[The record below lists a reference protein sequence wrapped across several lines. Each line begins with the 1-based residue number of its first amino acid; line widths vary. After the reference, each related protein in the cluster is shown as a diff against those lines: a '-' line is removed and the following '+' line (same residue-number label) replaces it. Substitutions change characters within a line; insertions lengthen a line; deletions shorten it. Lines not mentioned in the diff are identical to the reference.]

1 MPRTSRPLQVLP
13 IILREVEVTGIA
25 DITPNMR
32 RLTVAGDQLAEAD
45 VDGMARPAF
54 RSEGFD
60 DHVKLVIPPPD
71 GTDFDIGEQE
81 EFRFKWNREALN
93 RARDY
98 TVRSVDPENNSFTFD
113 VVRHDSGLASDWAF
127 GAAIGQRISFAGPK
141 TCAGLADGID
151 FNLLVADET
160 ALPAVGRW
168 LEEAPA
174 GTRGHII
181 VEVPTAD
188 DIQDIPTEADVEI
201 DWLIRGSTAPG
212 ESTLLYEAVKNLDL
226 PAGRTF
232 AWCAGET
239 LTIAPIRRYLRRDVG
254 LPKEDVEVVGYWR
267 KLPAERRAEVGSHT
281 VTDQSPV
288 ADRSTI
294 AEAAAPT
301 SGASPAA
308 GAPTSGTVTAIVS
321 SPGSMAGTSSTDG
334 TGSTDG
340 AAASASPESSLDVL
354 EQVHE
359 MTEILPP
366 IITRAA
372 VTFGLN
378 DLIAGGIT
386 TAEAIAAETGIDT
399 DGIRV
404 VLTAMCSL
412 GLLEREGEGYRNTP
426 TGAVLTSEGSADGLD
441 LGDSALLDLF
451 SIVDLIDVLRGG
463 FAARTSRASATQALT
478 WHDQRAADENLDA
491 AHRSRTLDHLRYVL
505 DIILDLEPIATAS
518 SVALTGDA
526 GAEVAAALTRK
537 APESGRTI
545 HTPAAAAALTGEQA
559 WPKVEATLVLA
570 GLTGRSRVEARGLL
584 ARVIENS
591 DSLVVVEPFTD
602 EAEVDDHQ
610 AEELVATFTTTGH
623 ASWTSREVRELLVE
637 LGIASVDVV
646 DIGWGFGRFHRA
658 VIAGRR

>member
-1 MPRTSRPLQVLP
+1 MPRTSRPMQVLP
-13 IILREVEVTGIA
+13 IILREVEVTDIV

-32 RLTVAGDQLAEAD
+32 RLTVAGDQLAAGEVGEA
-45 VDGMARPAF
+45 VRPAF

-71 GTDFDIGEQE
+71 GSAVDIGEQE
-81 EFRFKWNREALN
+81 EFRFNWNREAL
-93 RARDY
+93 ALTRDY
-98 TVRSVDPENNSFTFD
+98 TVRRVDPEAGSFSFD

-127 GAAIGQRISFAGPK
+127 SVAVGDHLSFAGPK
-141 TCAGLADGID
+141 TSEGINPDVD
-151 FNLLVADET
+151 FHLLIADET

-168 LEEAPA
+168 LEEAPT

-201 DWLIRGSTAPG
+201 DWLVRGSTPPG
-212 ESTLLYEAVKNLDL
+212 ESPLMYDAVRNLSL

-232 AWCAGET
+232 AWCAGEA

-267 KLPAERRAEVGSHT
+267 KTPAERRPTAEADAPTAVESPTDKDPAVGTLATVGS
-281 VTDQSPV
+281 
-288 ADRSTI
+288 A
-294 AEAAAPT
+294 
-301 SGASPAA
+301 
-308 GAPTSGTVTAIVS
+308 S
-321 SPGSMAGTSSTDG
+321 SPSPYS

-340 AAASASPESSLDVL
+340 TAASAGPESSLDVL
-354 EQVHE
+354 HQVHE

-366 IITRAA
+366 IVTRAA
-372 VTFGLN
+372 VTFGIN

-386 TAEAIAAETGIDT
+386 TAEAIAAETGIGI

-412 GLLEREGEGYRNTP
+412 GLLEREGDDYRNTP
-426 TGAVLTSEGSADGLD
+426 TGAVLTSEGSADDLD
-441 LGDSALLDLF
+441 LNDAALRDLF

-463 FAARTSRASATQALT
+463 FTARTSRASATRADT
-478 WHDQRAADENLDA
+478 WHDQRAADGNLDG
-491 AHRSRTLDHLRYVL
+491 AHRSRTLDHLQYVL
-505 DIILDLEPIATAS
+505 DIVLELEPIATAS

-537 APESGRTI
+537 TPESGRSI
-545 HTPAAAAALTGEQA
+545 HTPSAGALTGEQA
-559 WPKVEATLVLA
+559 WPRVDTTLILA

-584 ARVIENS
+584 ARILENS
-591 DSLVVVEPFTD
+591 GSLVIVEPFTD
-602 EAEVDDHQ
+602 GAEVDDHQ
-610 AEELVATFTTTGH
+610 AEELVSTFATTGN
-623 ASWTSREVRELLVE
+623 ASWTSDEVRRLLSE
-637 LGIASVDVV
+637 LGAAAVDVV
-646 DIGWGFGRFHRA
+646 DIGWGFGRFRRA
-658 VIAGRR
+658 VICGRNT

>member
-1 MPRTSRPLQVLP
+1 MQVLP
-13 IILREVEVTGIA
+13 IILREVEVIGIV

-32 RLTVAGDQLAEAD
+32 RLIVAGDQLEASE
-45 VDGMARPAF
+45 VDGVPRTAF

-71 GTDFDIGEQE
+71 GSTVDIGEQG
-81 EFRFKWNREALN
+81 EFRFNWNREAL
-93 RARDY
+93 ALTRDY
-98 TVRSVDPENNSFTFD
+98 TVRSVDPEAGSFSFD

-127 GAAIGQRISFAGPK
+127 SASIGDRLSFAGPK
-141 TCAGLADGID
+141 TCATINQDVD
-151 FNLLVADET
+151 FHLLIADET

-174 GTRGHII
+174 GTRAHII
-181 VEVPTAD
+181 VEVPTAE
-188 DIQDIPTEADVEI
+188 DIQQIPTEADVEI
-201 DWLIRGSTAPG
+201 DWLVRGATPPG
-212 ESTLLYEAVKNLDL
+212 ESTLMYDTVRNVTL

-232 AWCAGET
+232 AWCAGEA
-239 LTIAPIRRYLRRDVG
+239 LTIAPIRRYLRRDLG

-267 KLPAERRAEVGSHT
+267 KTPAESRAAADQST
-281 VTDQSPV
+281 ASARSAVTDQS
-288 ADRSTI
+288 TL
-294 AEAAAPT
+294 AEAAAPAAGGSPTADAASNVATVGTASATSPGST
-301 SGASPAA
+301 SGASFTA
-308 GAPTSGTVTAIVS
+308 GS
-321 SPGSMAGTSSTDG
+321 
-334 TGSTDG
+334 
-340 AAASASPESSLDVL
+340 AASAGPESSLDVL

-372 VTFGLN
+372 VTFGIN

-386 TAEAIAAETGIDT
+386 ATEAIAAETGISPV
-399 DGIRV
+399 GARV

-441 LGDSALLDLF
+441 LEDPALLDLF

-478 WHDQRAADENLDA
+478 WHNQRAADDDLDS
-491 AHRSRTLDHLRYVL
+491 AHRSRTLDHLHYVL

-537 APESGRTI
+537 APDSGRSI
-545 HTPAAAAALTGEQA
+545 HTPAAAALTGERA
-559 WPKVEATLVLA
+559 WPRVEATLVLA
-570 GLTGRSRVEARGLL
+570 GLTGRSRVEARGIL
-584 ARVIENS
+584 ARIIENS
-591 DSLVVVEPFTD
+591 DSLVIVEPFTD
-602 EAEVDDHQ
+602 EAEADDHQ
-610 AEELVATFTTTGH
+610 AEELVSTFAATGH
-623 ASWTSREVRELLVE
+623 ASWTSDEVRDLLVE
-637 LGIASVDVV
+637 LGVATVDIV
-646 DIGWGFGRFHRA
+646 DIGWGFGRFRRA
-658 VIAGRR
+658 VIADSR